1 MTGVVGQAEV
11 ERASSV
17 LDTWTEDGK
26 RLTSIEGRDLLTLR
40 GIIAAALADAHTDG
54 YVAGVRRGRQEAA
67 QLVADALHDE
77 GLL

>member
-11 ERASSV
+11 ERAQAAV
-17 LDTWTEDGK
+17 DTW
-26 RLTSIEGRDLLTLR
+26 IESPNPPLMAPGHVLELR

-67 QLVADALHDE
+67 QIVADALHDE